1 MENIEI
7 VGVLGELADLLEIK
21 GSNPFRIRAY
31 RNAIQTIKSLTQ
43 SLGGMVEAG
52 EDLTELPA
60 VGKDIAGHIEELV
73 STGRLSRLEE
83 VATEVPRSLAELVKL
98 DGVGPKKV
106 KKLWKELG
114 VTTVDQLEEA
124 LEADRVVGLEGFGRK
139 SAEKIG
145 RSIQDYR
152 KHVGRFLLSEAE
164 VLIQPLLDHLG
175 EVDGVDEVE
184 VAGSF
189 RRRRETVGD
198 LDLLACAAEGSEEA
212 IMDRFVR
219 FPSVDRVVS
228 AGVTKGAVVLRS
240 GLEVDLRIV
249 PRESWGAALLYFT
262 GSKEHNVALRTRA
275 VRQGFRVNEWGVF
288 RVPEGQDGAEGTDDF
303 GERLGGA
310 AEEDAYRI
318 LGLEWI
324 PPVLRENRGE
334 IEAAETGS
342 LPSLV
347 ELDDIRGDLQMHSTW
362 SDGKASI
369 EEMALRCR
377 ELGYDYLAMTDHSPN
392 LAMVQGVTA
401 EKAKLQWSE
410 IETIQG
416 RLEGITVF
424 RSMEVDILKDGSL
437 DMDEEILA
445 GLDLVVI
452 SVHSLMDMT
461 KTEMTDRVITAMRH
475 PSADILAHPTGRLLN
490 RREPFALDV
499 EAVLHAAAEFD
510 VAVELNA
517 SPRRLDLSD
526 VHVRRAKELG
536 VKVAISTDAHAPR
549 SLESMRFGVEQARRG
564 WLEPSDVVN
573 TMSVEAFRSWLG
585 RRSESHV

>member
-43 SLGGMVEAG
+43 SLEGMVEAG

-83 VATEVPRSLAELVKL
+83 VATDVPRSLAELVKL
-98 DGVGPKKV
+98 DGIGPKKV

-164 VLIQPLLDHLG
+164 VLIQPLLDHLW
-175 EVDGVDEVE
+175 EVDGVDEME

-437 DMDEEILA
+437 DMEEEILA

-585 RRSESHV
+585 RRSESYA